1 LEILNIER
9 EEAIGIMEQK
19 LTQLG
24 ADIALVEEVMGF
36 MRASVKDMELIWDK
50 NADSV
55 DDSNR
60 LLSDHL
66 QINREICVAK
76 EKIGDMEMV
85 SSGLVDEIQGLRD
98 MVSTLAEKRMR
109 EVSKLMGDNVQQ
121 GADAQMAMAANVKA
135 SRYSG
140 AALKILSMIS
150 AGALGMKISDLA
162 MKAMD
167 ELNEDFLGITN
178 PWVMENGEPA
188 LWNFWGGYTQVIVG
202 VALWIIFTLAFF
214 KLIKASS
221 DKMKEEKLAKDFVL
235 QLRIP
240 IDVRSSPQKIKRYV
254 NSKDLMFHNI
264 ELTGHRVSW
273 YHKQKKDDDEIF
285 YTLTLSYD
293 AQLGHIQYVHAN
305 TENKDGDAEFTA
317 DFIIKDL
324 KNNGL
329 INPKQEKHIRARMG
343 FNYTEAGGA

>member
-1 LEILNIER
+1 
-9 EEAIGIMEQK
+9 
-19 LTQLG
+19 
-24 ADIALVEEVMGF
+24 
-36 MRASVKDMELIWDK
+36 
-50 NADSV
+50 
-55 DDSNR
+55 
-60 LLSDHL
+60 
-66 QINREICVAK
+66 
-76 EKIGDMEMV
+76 MEMV

-98 MVSTLAEKRMR
+98 MVSTLAEKRIR

-167 ELNEDFLGITN
+167 ELNEDFLYWKN
-178 PWVMENGEPA
+178 PWTGD

-202 VALWIIFTLAFF
+202 AVLWIIFTLAFF

-221 DKMKEEKLAKDFVL
+221 DKMKEEKMAKDFVL
-235 QLRIP
+235 HLRIP
-240 IDVRSSPQKIKRYV
+240 IDVRSIPKRIKKYI

-285 YTLTLSYD
+285 YTITLSYD
-293 AQLGHIQYVHAN
+293 AQLGHIHYVHAN
-305 TENKDGDAEFTA
+305 TEDKAGDAEFTTN
-317 DFIIKDL
+317 FILKDL
-324 KNNGL
+324 REAGL
-329 INPKQEKHIRARMG
+329 INAKQEMHIRERMG
-343 FNYTEAGGA
+343 LADVTPGGD